1 MVFLRNITKIFKT
14 GVSYHETQKKGFS
27 SNVIRG
33 YAYVE
38 ISSRF
43 YTHGMLFPKSSFAQL
58 SITSSISHIELY
70 LGLDDTL
77 EI

>member
-1 MVFLRNITKIFKT
+1 M
-14 GVSYHETQKKGFS
+14 
-27 SNVIRG
+27 IRG

-43 YTHGMLFPKSSFAQL
+43 YTYGMLFPKSSFVQL